1 MSLLDQP
8 TVRCLAPQQQLE
20 LICTSGRPFGCLD
33 VRLVAEGSDA
43 PLSAVGEQGEV
54 QIKGPTVFAEYH
66 HNAKA
71 TADAFTADGWFRTGD
86 VARREPYGYLT

>member
-8 TVRCLAPQQQLE
+8 TVRCLAPHQQLE
-20 LICTSGRPFGCLD
+20 LICTSGRPFSQLS
-33 VRLVAEGSDA
+33 VRLAADDGCT
-43 PLSAVGEQGEV
+43 PLTEVGACGEV
-54 QIKGPTVFAEYH
+54 QIKGATVFSAYH
-66 HNAKA
+66 NQPEA